1 MIQIEQIRNYFPV
14 QLRENSTFDKHLL
27 KEYLFP

>member
-14 QLRENSTFDKHLL
+14 ELRGNSAFDKHLL
-27 KEYLFP
+27 KEYLFS